1 MMELETKK
9 LLTTQEAA
17 VYLGLQ
23 TKTLNNWR
31 YSQRTKLKYVKLG
44 GAVRYSKKDLDDFIA
59 ENTKEVPDE
68 YFC

>member
-17 VYLGLQ
+17 NYLGLQ

-31 YSQRTKLKYVKLG
+31 YSQRTKLKYIKLG
-44 GAVRYSKKDLDDFIA
+44 GAIRYSQKDLDAFIA
-59 ENTKEVPDE
+59 ENTKETPDE
-68 YFC
+68 YIC

>member
-31 YSQRTKLKYVKLG
+31 YNQRTKLKYVKLG
-44 GAVRYSKKDLDDFIA
+44 GAIRYSQKDLDDFII
-59 ENTKEVPDE
+59 ENTKETPDE
-68 YFC
+68 YIC

>member
-1 MMELETKK
+1 MELETKK

-31 YSQRTKLKYVKLG
+31 YNQRTKLKYVKLG
-44 GAVRYSKKDLDDFIA
+44 GAIRYSQKDLDDFII
-59 ENTKEVPDE
+59 ENTKETPDE
-68 YFC
+68 YIC